1 MFEFWNQESRLVS
14 STLGRLTQL
23 LAVLYSSS
31 SEQHFLCNSTSLLLE
46 LTSRSPDYG
55 RSIFDQP
62 LSDCKFEVRG
72 IFGYLFLGLYL
83 SNAHVRAPRHSYA
96 HVKCTHTFI
105 FTRTCTVHPWHIYS
119 HICASTHSYAGV
131 CTDTC
136 TIHPHTHQHTHTHT
150 QTQTIPPSLLGVQRD
165 RLVLAAEVLADD
177 STVCCLPLQSERPA
191 DTD

>member
-105 FTRTCTVHPWHIYS
+105 FTRIRAPCTHGTYIHTYV
-119 HICASTHSYAGV
+119 
-131 CTDTC
+131 
-136 TIHPHTHQHTHTHT
+136 HPHTHTQVYAQIRAPSTHTHTHT
-150 QTQTIPPSLLGVQRD
+150 NTHTHSNSNHPALPPRSTEGSTCLGSRGT
-165 RLVLAAEVLADD
+165 R
-177 STVCCLPLQSERPA
+177 R
-191 DTD
+191 